1 LAVIP
6 ADAAGSGWTMAIEY
20 WYPNGN
26 DGGWTVSTHTLCDDG
41 LNPGPGLDEDSS
53 GPDDTSFIT
62 ATADTSAVDLDTGP
76 QGGTSDIVDADTVTQ
91 VRIFVRATLNASDP
105 DNNIQVDLLIGAVAQ
120 GTQQETGHLT
130 GSFVTYTLTT
140 AGWDSDWSA
149 SQLAGLQV
157 RLTIEQGGMPSAV
170 DVDVS
175 EVEVEVTY
183 TPAAPAG
190 PFLPFFRNKRV
201 DTLLRM

>member
-1 LAVIP
+1 
-6 ADAAGSGWTMAIEY
+6 MAIEY

-26 DGGWTVSTHTLCDDG
+26 DGGWVVSTHTLCDDG

-62 ATADTSAVDLDTGP
+62 ADADNAVLDLDTGP
-76 QGGTSDIVDADTVTQ
+76 QGGASDIADADTVTQ

-105 DNNIQVDLLIGAVAQ
+105 DNNIQVALLIG
-120 GTQQETGHLT
+120 GTSQNVGSPETGHLT
-130 GSFVTYTLTT
+130 GSFVTYTLTDS
-140 AGWDSDWSA
+140 GWDSDWSA
-149 SQLAGLQV
+149 SQLAGMQV
-157 RLTIEQGGMPSAV
+157 RLTIEQGGMPSPV

-183 TPAAPAG
+183 TEAPAG
-190 PFLPFFRNKRV
+190 GAHLPFYPRRQRP
-201 DTLLRM
+201 LLRM